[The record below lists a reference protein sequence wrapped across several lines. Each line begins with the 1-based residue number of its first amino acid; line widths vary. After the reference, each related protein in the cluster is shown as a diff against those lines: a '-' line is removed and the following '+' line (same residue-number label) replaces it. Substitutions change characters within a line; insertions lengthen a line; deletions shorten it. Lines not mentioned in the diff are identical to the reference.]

1 MGLIEGGDP
10 AAFEA
15 YLQQYGNTICGRHPI
30 AVLLH
35 VRLAAAVSAVCHV
48 CVCVWCVWQ
57 APAGWRRASCIAR
70 SPVALALPAG
80 LCPARAVL
88 CCAVQA
94 LKHCHTLQ
102 HHIRFTKYDQSHRC
116 LTLRDSS
123 VSYASAIVTI
133 ER

>member
-1 MGLIEGGDP
+1 MCAWL
-10 AAFEA
+10 
-15 YLQQYGNTICGRHPI
+15 
-30 AVLLH
+30 
-35 VRLAAAVSAVCHV
+35 RLSAQSATCV
-48 CVCVWCVWQ
+48 CVCVCVCVCGVWQ

>member
-1 MGLIEGGDP
+1 M
-10 AAFEA
+10 
-15 YLQQYGNTICGRHPI
+15 
-30 AVLLH
+30 
-35 VRLAAAVSAVCHV
+35 
-48 CVCVWCVWQ
+48 CVCGVSGRPQRAGAVP
-57 APAGWRRASCIAR
+57 PALLVHPLLLPSLLAC
-70 SPVALALPAG
+70 ALP
-80 LCPARAVL
+80 VL
-88 CCAVQA
+88 FCAVQA